1 MISRTTL
8 GRSVRLGTA
17 MAAGMG
23 LLTAPGYAQ
32 QTPQQTPPAVPLVQ
46 ALPPVVPVQVVPP
59 PVLNA
64 EQTTQLGQLL
74 ADAGYAH
81 GLRHDGTAQPR
92 LDGNDA
98 LVRAALDYARAVHS
112 GRLDISD
119 FQQDWGL
126 RPAAYDPLPAFADA
140 VKRDRIAAW
149 FRSLPPPYSGYDGLQ
164 KGLAEYRKIEAKG
177 GWTAL
182 AAGPDLTVGASGPQV
197 AALRKRLAV
206 EDSEVVATGS
216 TFDAELKDAVVR
228 AQKRYGLNPTGVV
241 SKGTRGALNVPAAD
255 RVRQIMANMERW
267 RWLPAEL
274 PAKRIQVNIAA
285 AVLTLFEGDAPIAS
299 MKAVTGRP
307 GNETP
312 MLQSK
317 IHSIVLNPPWNV
329 PTSIATKEL
338 FPKGAAYLARN
349 NYKIIGT
356 GAGRRIQQQPGPKSA
371 LGLYK
376 FDFDNPYSVY
386 LHDTPSQST
395 FASFSRLASHGCIRL
410 EKPAALAQLLL
421 RNDPAWQPEQIE
433 EALGKGKTLRV
444 PLQEQDKVQV
454 YLLYWTAYASANGQM
469 NFRSDPYSWDKTLA
483 AKIERRSAI
492 TAVAAR

>member
-1 MISRTTL
+1 
-8 GRSVRLGTA
+8 
-17 MAAGMG
+17 MASAIG
-23 LLTAPGYAQ
+23 LVSAPGLAQ
-32 QTPQQTPPAVPLVQ
+32 QTPAAAPLVQ
-46 ALPPVVPVQVVPP
+46 PVAPVQVVPLP
-59 PVLNA
+59 TIST
-64 EQTTQLGQLL
+64 EQAAQLGQLL
-74 ADAGYAH
+74 GDAGFAH
-81 GLRHDGTAQPR
+81 GLRHDGTAKPR
-92 LDGNDA
+92 LAGNDA
-98 LVRAALDYARAVHS
+98 VVRAALDYARAVHS

-126 RPAAYDPLPAFADA
+126 RPGVYDPVPAFADA

-149 FRSLPPPYSGYDGLQ
+149 FRSLPPPYAGYDGLQ
-164 KGLAEYRKIEAKG
+164 KGLAAYRKIEANG
-177 GWTAL
+177 GWATL
-182 AAGPDLTVGASGPQV
+182 AAGPDLAVGASGPRV

-206 EDSEVVATGS
+206 EDSDVDAGGDK
-216 TFDAELKDAVVR
+216 FDAALKEAVIR
-228 AQKRYGLNPTGVV
+228 AQRRYGLNPTGLV
-241 SKGTRGALNVPAAD
+241 STGTLRALNVPAAD

-285 AVLTLFEGDAPIAS
+285 AVLTVFEGDAPIAS

-312 MLQSK
+312 MLQSR

-329 PTSIATKEL
+329 PAGIAAKEL

-376 FDFDNPYSVY
+376 FDFDNPYAVY
-386 LHDTPSQST
+386 LHDTPAQAK
-395 FASFSRLASHGCIRL
+395 FASFDRLDSHGCVRL
-410 EKPAALAQLLL
+410 EKPGPLAQLLL
-421 RNDPAWQPEQIE
+421 RNDPNWQPEQIQ

-444 PLQEQDKVQV
+444 QLQPQDQVQV
-454 YLLYWTAYASANGQM
+454 YLLYWTAFASTNGQM
-469 NFRSDPYSWDKTLA
+469 NFRGDPYGWDKTLA

-492 TAVAAR
+492 TAVAVR